1 MTSKHDQDQPQ
12 VPLAAKLNLET
23 AQISWKELEPH
34 FAGGN
39 VISVAKELDLFL
51 VAEQIVAD
59 NTEMV
64 KQWMGEGKVAQVS
77 DDQAMLWSS
86 ENALLWAVVI
96 KPWILVQ
103 QD

>member
-1 MTSKHDQDQPQ
+1 MNSKQDQDKPQ
-12 VPLAAKLNLET
+12 VPLASKLNLET

-39 VISVAKELDLFL
+39 VIAVDKELDLLL

-59 NTEMV
+59 NTDMV

-77 DDQAMLWSS
+77 DDQAIRWSS
-86 ENALLWAVVI
+86 DNALLWAVVI

-103 QD
+103 

>member
-1 MTSKHDQDQPQ
+1 MTSTQDDNKPQ
-12 VPLAAKLNLET
+12 VPLATKLNLET

-39 VISVAKELDLFL
+39 VIAVDKGLDLLL

-59 NTEMV
+59 NTDII
-64 KQWMGEGKVAQVS
+64 KQWMSEGKVAQVA
-77 DDQAMLWSS
+77 DDQALSWSND
-86 ENALLWAVVI
+86 NALLWAVVI

-103 QD
+103 QR

>member
-1 MTSKHDQDQPQ
+1 MTSKKDQDKPK

-23 AQISWKELEPH
+23 AQLSWKELEPH

-39 VISVAKELDLFL
+39 VVAVDNDLDLLL

-59 NTEMV
+59 NTDMV

-77 DDQAMLWSS
+77 DDQAIRWSND
-86 ENALLWAVVI
+86 NALLWAVVI

-103 QD
+103 QR

>member
-1 MTSKHDQDQPQ
+1 MTSNHNEDAQQ

-34 FAGGN
+34 FASGN
-39 VISVAKELDLFL
+39 LVAVDETLDLLL

-59 NTEMV
+59 NTDIV
-64 KQWMGEGKVAQVS
+64 RQWMSENKVAQVS
-77 DDQAMLWSS
+77 DTQATRWSD
-86 ENALLWAVVI
+86 ENALLWALVI

-103 QD
+103 QR

>member
-1 MTSKHDQDQPQ
+1 MTSKQDQDKPQ
-12 VPLAAKLNLET
+12 VPLATKLNLET

-39 VISVAKELDLFL
+39 VVSVDKELDLLL

-59 NTEMV
+59 NTEMI
-64 KQWMGEGKVAQVS
+64 KQWMAEGKVAQVS
-77 DDQAMLWSS
+77 DDQAIRWSND
-86 ENALLWAVVI
+86 NALLWAVVI

-103 QD
+103 

>member
-1 MTSKHDQDQPQ
+1 MSSKQDQNSQQ
-12 VPLAAKLNLET
+12 VPLATKLNLET

-39 VISVAKELDLFL
+39 VVAVDEALDLLL

-59 NTEMV
+59 NAPMV
-64 KQWMGEGKVAQVS
+64 KQWMDEQKVGQVTDAQAVQWS
-77 DDQAMLWSS
+77 DD
-86 ENALLWAVVI
+86 NALLWAVVI

-103 QD
+103 QR